1 MHRLVLIILI
11 LASLLLNVAHAQAI
25 RNGEDLLRAMHERY
39 KDSWYQTLTFTQKS
53 TTYKPDGTSSAETWY
68 EAMFLPGRLRIDI
81 GPTSNGKGYIF
92 SNGNVTVIKDNKVIA
107 SVKSINMLFVLGFD
121 VYRQDPEATINV
133 VRNEGYDLSKL
144 REDLWDGKPV
154 YVMGAEKGDLKS
166 KQFWV
171 AKDTL
176 LFVREIEPRARQ
188 CCEARRHPVYS
199 LSTLGWGL
207 DCGERGSVLRG
218 QESLLRGLF

>member
-1 MHRLVLIILI
+1 
-11 LASLLLNVAHAQAI
+11 
-25 RNGEDLLRAMHERY
+25 
-39 KDSWYQTLTFTQKS
+39 
-53 TTYKPDGTSSAETWY
+53 
-68 EAMFLPGRLRIDI
+68 
-81 GPTSNGKGYIF
+81 
-92 SNGNVTVIKDNKVIA
+92 
-107 SVKSINMLFVLGFD
+107 MLFVLGFD